1 MASFRNLAI
10 GGLRLSGVDNLAKA
24 TRHNARNPYRPML
37 FMGIKPL
44 PTQQTFARALPR
56 TLDRIAGLGFAN
68 VELFDFVDRVDEYRI
83 ALANAGLTA
92 LSGHAPSVEQGDAE
106 RALDAAAAL
115 GVRTLI
121 EPMIR
126 HGWGT
131 ADGVSAIAAR
141 LGQIAAQAQ
150 PLGLEVGY
158 HNHTWEFESDIDGRS
173 AFDVF
178 TERLDP
184 AVVLEIDT
192 YWAEVG
198 GQSAPALLA
207 RLGDR
212 VRLINV
218 KDGPHSTDASAQQPA
233 GSGDVPIKEILAAA
247 PRAVR
252 VIEFDDYAGDI
263 FDGLA
268 QGLRFVSGQEA

>member
-1 MASFRNLAI
+1 MTAALSVQLYSVRDALAA
-10 GGLRLSGVDNLAKA
+10 D
-24 TRHNARNPYRPML
+24 
-37 FMGIKPL
+37 
-44 PTQQTFARALPR
+44 LPR
-56 TLDRIAGLGFAN
+56 TLDRLAGLGFAN
-68 VELFDFVDRVDEYRI
+68 VELFDFVDRVDEYRT

-92 LSGHAPSVEQGDAE
+92 LSGHAALAEGDAE

-115 GVRTLI
+115 GMRTLI

-126 HGWGT
+126 HGWET
-131 ADGVSAIAAR
+131 ADGVSAIAER
-141 LGQIAAQAQ
+141 LGQIAAQAG
-150 PLGLEVGY
+150 PLGIEVGY
-158 HNHTWEFESDIDGRS
+158 HNHTWEFESEINGRN
-173 AFDVF
+173 AYDVF
-178 TERLDP
+178 AERLDP

-198 GQSAPALLA
+198 GASAPAVLA

-212 VRLINV
+212 VRLLHV
-218 KDGPHSTDASAQQPA
+218 KDGPRSTDASAQQPA
-233 GSGDVPIKEILAAA
+233 GSGAMPIKEILAAA

-268 QGLRFVSGQEA
+268 QSLRFVSGQAS

>member
-1 MASFRNLAI
+1 MTAELSVQLYSVRDALAA
-10 GGLRLSGVDNLAKA
+10 D
-24 TRHNARNPYRPML
+24 
-37 FMGIKPL
+37 L
-44 PTQQTFARALPR
+44 PG
-56 TLDRIAGLGFAN
+56 TLDRIAELGFSN
-68 VELFDFVDRVDEYRI
+68 VELFGFVDRVDEYRT

-92 LSGHAPSVEQGDAE
+92 LSGHAPLVEQGDAE

-115 GVRTLI
+115 GMRTLV

-126 HGWGT
+126 HGWET
-131 ADGVSAIAAR
+131 EHGVSAIAAR

-158 HNHTWEFESDIDGRS
+158 HNHTWEFESDINGRN

-178 TERLDP
+178 AERLDP

-207 RLGDR
+207 RLGGR
-212 VRLINV
+212 VRLIHV
-218 KDGPHSTDASAQQPA
+218 KDGPRSTDAAAQQPA
-233 GSGDVPIKEILAAA
+233 GAGDMPVKEILAAA
-247 PRAVR
+247 PDAVR
-252 VIEFDDYAGDI
+252 VIEFDAYAGDI
-263 FDGLA
+263 FDGIA
-268 QGLRFVSGQEA
+268 QSLRFVSGQAS

>member
-1 MASFRNLAI
+1 MTAALSVQLYSVRDALAA
-10 GGLRLSGVDNLAKA
+10 D
-24 TRHNARNPYRPML
+24 
-37 FMGIKPL
+37 L
-44 PTQQTFARALPR
+44 PG

-68 VELFDFVDRVDEYRI
+68 VELFDFVDRVDEYRTT
-83 ALANAGLTA
+83 LANSGLTA
-92 LSGHAPSVEQGDAE
+92 LSGHASIAEGDAE

-115 GVRTLI
+115 GMRTLI

-126 HGWGT
+126 HGWET
-131 ADGVSAIAAR
+131 ADGVSAIAER
-141 LGQIAAQAQ
+141 LGQIAAQAG
-150 PLGLEVGY
+150 PLGIEVGY
-158 HNHTWEFESDIDGRS
+158 HNHTWEFESDINGRG

-212 VRLINV
+212 VRLLHV
-218 KDGPHSTDASAQQPA
+218 KDGPRTTDASAQQPA
-233 GSGDVPIKEILAAA
+233 GSGDMPVKEILAAA

-252 VIEFDDYAGDI
+252 VIEFDAYAGDL
-263 FDGLA
+263 FDGIA
-268 QGLRFVSGQEA
+268 QSLRFVSTVDSGQEA

>member
-1 MASFRNLAI
+1 MTAALSVQLYSVRDALAA
-10 GGLRLSGVDNLAKA
+10 D
-24 TRHNARNPYRPML
+24 
-37 FMGIKPL
+37 L
-44 PTQQTFARALPR
+44 PG

-68 VELFDFVDRVDEYRI
+68 VELFDFVDRVDEYRS

-92 LSGHAPSVEQGDAE
+92 LSGHAPLFEQDDAE

-115 GVRTLI
+115 GMRTLI
-121 EPMIR
+121 EPMVR
-126 HGWGT
+126 HGWET
-131 ADGVSAIAAR
+131 ADGVSAIADR
-141 LGQIAAQAQ
+141 LGQIAAQAG
-150 PLGLEVGY
+150 PLGIEVGY

-178 TERLDP
+178 AERLDP

-198 GQSAPALLA
+198 GASAPALLA

-212 VRLINV
+212 ARLIHV
-218 KDGPHSTDASAQQPA
+218 KDGPRSTDASAQQPA
-233 GSGDVPIKEILAAA
+233 GSGDMPIKEILAAA

-252 VIEFDDYAGDI
+252 VIEFDAYAGDI
-263 FDGLA
+263 FAGLE
-268 QGLRFVSGQEA
+268 QSLRFVSGQEA

>member
-1 MASFRNLAI
+1 MTAALSVQLYSVRDALAA
-10 GGLRLSGVDNLAKA
+10 D
-24 TRHNARNPYRPML
+24 
-37 FMGIKPL
+37 L
-44 PTQQTFARALPR
+44 PG

-68 VELFDFVDRVDEYRI
+68 VELFDFVDRVEEYRV
-83 ALANAGLTA
+83 ALANAGLVA
-92 LSGHAPSVEQGDAE
+92 LSGHAPLAEGDAE

-115 GVRTLI
+115 GMPTLI

-126 HGWGT
+126 HGWES
-131 ADGVSAIAAR
+131 ADGVSAIAER
-141 LGQIAAQAQ
+141 LGQIAAQAG
-150 PLGLEVGY
+150 PLGIEVGY
-158 HNHTWEFESDIDGRS
+158 HNHTWEFESRIDGRG

-207 RLGDR
+207 RLGER
-212 VRLINV
+212 VRLIHV
-218 KDGPHSTDASAQQPA
+218 KDGPQSGDAAAQQPA
-233 GSGDVPIKEILAAA
+233 GAGDMPIKEILAAA
-247 PRAVR
+247 PGAVR

-263 FDGLA
+263 FDGIA
-268 QGLRFVSGQEA
+268 QSQRFVSGQAA

>member
-1 MASFRNLAI
+1 MTAALSVQLYSVRDALAA
-10 GGLRLSGVDNLAKA
+10 D
-24 TRHNARNPYRPML
+24 
-37 FMGIKPL
+37 
-44 PTQQTFARALPR
+44 LPR
-56 TLDRIAGLGFAN
+56 TLDRIAALGFAN
-68 VELFDFVDRVDEYRI
+68 VELFDFVDRVDEYRT
-83 ALANAGLTA
+83 ALANSGLAA
-92 LSGHAPSVEQGDAE
+92 LSGHAPLVEHDDAE
-106 RALDAAAAL
+106 RALEAAAAL
-115 GVRTLI
+115 GMRTLI

-126 HGWGT
+126 HGWET
-131 ADGVSAIAAR
+131 AEGVSAAAAR
-141 LGQIAAQAQ
+141 LGQIAAEAK
-150 PLGLEVGY
+150 PLGIEVGY
-158 HNHTWEFESDIDGRS
+158 HNHTWEFESAIEGRS

-184 AVVLEIDT
+184 AVVLEVDT

-212 VRLINV
+212 VRLIHV
-218 KDGPHSTDASAQQPA
+218 KDGPRSTEAAAQQPA
-233 GSGDVPIKEILAAA
+233 GSGDMPIEEILAAA

-268 QGLRFVSGQEA
+268 QSLRFISGRAS

>member
-1 MASFRNLAI
+1 MAAVLSVQLYSVRDALAA
-10 GGLRLSGVDNLAKA
+10 D
-24 TRHNARNPYRPML
+24 
-37 FMGIKPL
+37 
-44 PTQQTFARALPR
+44 LPR
-56 TLDRIAGLGFAN
+56 TLDRIAELGFAN
-68 VELFDFVDRVDEYRI
+68 VELFGFVDRVDEYRT

-92 LSGHAPSVEQGDAE
+92 LSGHASLAEGDAE
-106 RALDAAAAL
+106 RAVDAAAAL

-126 HGWGT
+126 HGWET
-131 ADGVSAIAAR
+131 ADGVSAIAER

-150 PLGLEVGY
+150 PFGIEVGY

-178 TERLDP
+178 AERLDP
-184 AVVLEIDT
+184 AVALEIDT
-192 YWAEVG
+192 FWAEVG
-198 GQSAPALLA
+198 GQSAPELLA

-212 VRLINV
+212 VRLIHV
-218 KDGPHSTDASAQQPA
+218 KDGPRSTDTAAQQPA
-233 GSGDVPIKEILAAA
+233 GAGDMPVKEILAAA
-247 PRAVR
+247 PQAVR

-268 QGLRFVSGQEA
+268 QSLRFVSTVDSGQAS